1 MVAAP
6 GSPSGRGR
14 PIEPFTAEHDHL
26 RTTVRRFVEDELAP
40 HADEWEAARWFPDG
54 VFRRAGE
61 LGLLGLTVSEE
72 YGGQGGDYWCT
83 VVLAEELSRAG
94 CGAVPMAI
102 SVQTDMATPPILR
115 FGTEEQKRRYLV
127 PAVRGELI
135 TCLGIT
141 EPEAGSDVAA
151 VRTRAERVDDGWV
164 INGAK
169 IFITNGARAGLCTMV
184 VRTSE
189 PPADHGGLRRYD
201 GLSLFLID
209 TSLEGFTVARQLEK
223 VGMHASDTAELHL
236 EDVHVPE
243 DALLGEEGRG
253 FAQIMWELQGER
265 LIAAIQS
272 VAGAERN
279 LERAEAYSRQRHA
292 FGRPIGEFQVQR
304 HRLAEMATRIEAI
317 RRLVYDC
324 ADRWNR
330 GEYPTQQVAMCKLAS
345 ARLGSWVADETLQV
359 HGGYGYSTEFPVERS
374 WRDARLSR
382 IGGGSDEVQ
391 REIIARH
398 IERDD
403 PGPPTEPQ
411 SSTQA
416 TALPLYREEHV
427 ALRASART
435 FVEREVSPHVER
447 WEEERDFPRELFAAV
462 AAAGLF
468 GMKFDPRWGGSGPDR
483 AAEAVWIE
491 ELARAGSAGVG
502 ADLGAHSQLALVY
515 VDTEGDDEQKQRY
528 LAPGIAGRSIGA
540 LAITEPGAG
549 SDVAGITTRA
559 ERTGAGW
566 TLRGT
571 KVFITNGA
579 WCDWVVVAARTGEAD
594 TEGRHGSLTLF
605 LVDTDLARVSR
616 RRLEMLGWRTSH
628 TGELTF
634 DDVTLGPDAVL
645 GTVGGG
651 FPAIVR
657 NFVWERLSMSLGAV
671 AGAERI
677 LEVAVTYA
685 DEREAFGRPI
695 GRFQVWRHR
704 FADLATEIA
713 AGRALTEHAL
723 RLHAAGGDA
732 TRDAAMAKLHTQ
744 RMAHTVADECL
755 QVHGGYGYTTEFP
768 VERWWRDTRLGPIGG
783 GTDEIMREII
793 ARTR

>member
-1 MVAAP
+1 
-6 GSPSGRGR
+6 
-14 PIEPFTAEHDHL
+14 
-26 RTTVRRFVEDELAP
+26 VRRFVEDELAP
-40 HADEWEAARWFPDG
+40 HADEWETARWFPDS

-61 LGLLGLTVSEE
+61 LGLLGLTVPEA
-72 YGGQGGDYWCT
+72 YGGQGGDYWGT

-102 SVQTDMATPPILR
+102 AVQTDMATPPILR
-115 FGTEEQKRRYLV
+115 FGTEVQKQRYLV
-127 PAVRGELI
+127 PAVRGELV

-151 VRTRAERVDDGWV
+151 IRTRAEHVSDGWV

-169 IFITNGARAGLCTMV
+169 TFITNGVRAGLCTLV
-184 VRTSE
+184 VRTSD
-189 PPADHGGLRRYD
+189 PPAGDGGMRRYE
-201 GLSLFLID
+201 GLSVFLVD
-209 TSLEGFTVARQLEK
+209 TTLEGFTVARKLEK

-236 EDVHVPE
+236 DAVHVPE

-265 LIAAIQS
+265 LIASIQA
-272 VAGAERN
+272 VAGAQRN
-279 LERAEAYSRQRHA
+279 LERAESYARERHA

-304 HRLAEMATRIEAI
+304 HRLAEMATRIEAV

-324 ADRWNR
+324 ADRWNL
-330 GEYPTQQVAMCKLAS
+330 GEYPTQQIAMCKLAS
-345 ARLGSWVADETLQV
+345 AQLGSWVADETLQI
-359 HGGYGYSTEFPVERS
+359 HGGYGYSTEFPIERS
-374 WRDARLSR
+374 WRDARLNR

-398 IERDD
+398 IGRRDD
-403 PGPPTEPQ
+403 TGPSLDAPSPPRE
-411 SSTQA
+411 
-416 TALPLYREEHV
+416 TALPLYREEHE
-427 ALRASART
+427 ALRASARS
-435 FVEREVSPHVER
+435 FVEREVAPHVDR

-462 AAAGLF
+462 GAAGMF
-468 GMKFDPRWGGSGPDR
+468 GMKFEERWGGSGPDR
-483 AAEAVWIE
+483 VAEAVWVE
-491 ELARAGSAGVG
+491 ELSRAGSAGLG

-515 VDTEGDDEQKQRY
+515 VDTEGDDDQKARY
-528 LAPGIAGRSIGA
+528 LTPGIAGRSIGA

-559 ERTGAGW
+559 ERTDAGW
-566 TLRGT
+566 MLRGS

-579 WCDWVVVAARTGEAD
+579 WCDWVVVAARTGAAD
-594 TEGRHGSLTLF
+594 TDGRHGSLTLF
-605 LVDTDLARVSR
+605 LVDTDRAGVSR
-616 RRLEMLGWRTSH
+616 RRMEMLGWRTSH
-628 TGELTF
+628 TAELTF
-634 DDVTLGPDAVL
+634 DDVALPPDAVL

-651 FPAIVR
+651 FHAIVR

-677 LEVAVTYA
+677 LAAAVTYA
-685 DEREAFGRPI
+685 DEREAFGGPI

-704 FADLATEIA
+704 FADLATGIA

-723 RLHAAGGDA
+723 RLHVTGGDA
-732 TRDAAMAKLHTQ
+732 TRAAAMAKLHTQ

-755 QVHGGYGYTTEFP
+755 QVHGGHGYTTEFA

-793 ARTR
+793 ARMR